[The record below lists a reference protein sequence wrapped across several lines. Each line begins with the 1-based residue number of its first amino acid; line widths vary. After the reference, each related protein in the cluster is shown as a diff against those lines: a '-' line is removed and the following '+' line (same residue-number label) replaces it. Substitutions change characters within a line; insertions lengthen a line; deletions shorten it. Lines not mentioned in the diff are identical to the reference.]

1 MNIKIKLTLKLLL
14 SMLFVVWITFIVYVV
29 LNIITFNFK
38 LSLSDDFF
46 NLSFDSKSF
55 VQVYVDDLE
64 RDEEFNI
71 DDQNEK
77 ILLENNIWIQLLDTA
92 NKEVY
97 SVNKPENV
105 PSEYTAYELI
115 QFIESP
121 WESPAPTTAVIGN
134 VKNGSYTL
142 IVGYPIN
149 KIHFISFWYS
159 NDVLK
164 YHGLIIIFCNNV
176 NDFYNLFIY

>member
-77 ILLENNIWIQLLDTA
+77 ILLI
-92 NKEVY
+92 K
-97 SVNKPENV
+97 K
-105 PSEYTAYELI
+105 
-115 QFIESP
+115 FI
-121 WESPAPTTAVIGN
+121 
-134 VKNGSYTL
+134 L
-142 IVGYPIN
+142 
-149 KIHFISFWYS
+149 
-159 NDVLK
+159 
-164 YHGLIIIFCNNV
+164 
-176 NDFYNLFIY
+176 